1 MNQYNSIT
9 DEQKEA
15 IKDLY
20 FNKGLGQDATAR
32 RLGISRNS
40 VKKVINQEPEEVW
53 LRYWGQ
59 M

>member
-15 IKDLY
+15 IKLY
-20 FNKGLGQDATAR
+20 YFKLGYGQQSTANKVGV
-32 RLGISRNS
+32 SRNS

-59 M
+59 V